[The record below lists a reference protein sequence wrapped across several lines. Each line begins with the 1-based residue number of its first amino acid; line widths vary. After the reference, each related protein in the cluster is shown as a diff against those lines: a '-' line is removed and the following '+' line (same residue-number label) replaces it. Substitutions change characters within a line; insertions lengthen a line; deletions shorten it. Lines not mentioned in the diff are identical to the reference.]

1 MPIEAKTS
9 SNNTE
14 LTIEIDSKFD
24 FTKVEEF
31 RMAYSETASEVRKV
45 VVDLQKTEY
54 MDSSALGMLL
64 NMQRFFDGKEV
75 TFDIKNCQQQ
85 IFRILTI
92 SRFDKKFNIK

>member
-1 MPIEAKTS
+1 MPIESKTS

-14 LTIEIDSKFD
+14 LTIEIDNKFD

-31 RMAYSETASEVRKV
+31 RTSYSDSSSEVRRV

-64 NMQRFFDGKEV
+64 NMQKFFEGRTV
-75 TFDIKNCQQQ
+75 AFDIVNCQEQ
-85 IFRILTI
+85 ICRILTI